1 MANNVQGRNIML
13 YSTQYNAKYYFNG
26 GINSTTISGTVYK
39 QLGSTDNVASSVIL
53 SKTGNGL
60 VAGFITSVGYP
71 NTTSIAASTWTFNNY
86 IALGTDVTGTPQFY
100 IKVSK
105 YDGTNLTTIATSAN
119 IAITATANTLY
130 TTNLSIPATSL
141 SISDRIVVE
150 VYSANI
156 GTRVI
161 QLSTQGA
168 TVNSAVTNLPVDV
181 PFACSTNCTFDVQVG
196 QKQVTSQSSAWYQE
210 FKIDVST
217 WSINCDGLITL
228 NGFGYLNFLNIQKY
242 RTPIFVK
249 FVVDNG
255 VDGLVIISG
264 TCNLS
269 SFQINAPFKDIAT
282 YSVSLQGTGAYG
294 TTGTAINP
302 SGSIIVA
309 GGSVYSKSYVATGGE
324 TTITWSDM
332 VGKTCLYVSRGG
344 ADVRQIITTGT
355 PTGDQVL
362 WNSTSGILTFGR
374 ALAADEFIRGLFQ

>member
-1 MANNVQGRNIML
+1 MADKIQGKNIML

-39 QLGSTDNVASSVIL
+39 QLGASDNVASTVIL

-60 VAGFITSVGYP
+60 IAGFITPVGYP
-71 NTTSIAASTWTFNNY
+71 NTTSISASTWTFNNY

-105 YDGTNLTTIATSAN
+105 YDGTTLTTIATSAN

-130 TTNLSIPATSL
+130 TTDLAIPATSL

-150 VYSANI
+150 IYSANI

-161 QLSTQGA
+161 QLSTQGT
-168 TVNSAVTNLPVDV
+168 TVNSVVTNLPVDV
-181 PFACSTNCTFDVQVG
+181 PFACSTNCTFNVQVG
-196 QKQVTSQSSAWYQE
+196 QKEVTSQSSAWYQE
-210 FKIDVST
+210 FKIDVAT
-217 WSINCDGLITL
+217 WSISCDGLITL
-228 NGFGYLNFLNIQKY
+228 NGFGYLNFLNIQKD

-249 FVVDNG
+249 FVIDNG
-255 VDGLVIISG
+255 IDGLVIISG

-269 SFQINAPFKDIAT
+269 NFQINAPFKDIAT

-302 SGSIIVA
+302 SGAVIVA
-309 GGSVYSKSYVATGGE
+309 GGSVYSKSYVAAGGE
-324 TTITWSDM
+324 TTITWTDM
-332 VGKTCLYVSRGG
+332 IGKTCLYVSRGG